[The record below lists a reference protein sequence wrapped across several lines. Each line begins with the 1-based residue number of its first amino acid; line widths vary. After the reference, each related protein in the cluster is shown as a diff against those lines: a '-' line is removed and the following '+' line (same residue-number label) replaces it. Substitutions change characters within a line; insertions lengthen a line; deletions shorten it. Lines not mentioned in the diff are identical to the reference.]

1 MLLTDIIPLILIIIL
16 VVVVRGTAT
25 LGEVALRQPAQHGHR
40 GLIFDILPPPSH
52 PEGGEGNAS
61 RLEGEEMTTCP

>member
-25 LGEVALRQPAQHGHR
+25 LGEVALRQPAQPGHR

-52 PEGGEGNAS
+52 PEGG
-61 RLEGEEMTTCP
+61 REMRPGLRGKK